1 MSTTQVKVAAKSINL
16 YNHVLHL
23 LGMVVWTESG
33 ASGKMLPG
41 MRMNGKENS
50 GDLFDRFPYSYRKTV
65 THMKRLEGGSRA
77 EEKKKGIR
85 ILCLVCLRSPFAAIL
100 QPNAAN
106 SLAALTAAN
115 SQCNNNSTMWGRSQ
129 NWSIW
134 VIFFLFNCRTLIF
147 DNGTF

>member
-50 GDLFDRFPYSYRKTV
+50 GDLFDRFPYSYRKKV

-77 EEKKKGIR
+77 EEKKKR
-85 ILCLVCLRSPFAAIL
+85 DPDLVSSVFEVSICSHFATKRCE
-100 QPNAAN
+100 
-106 SLAALTAAN
+106 LA
-115 SQCNNNSTMWGRSQ
+115 RR
-129 NWSIW
+129 
-134 VIFFLFNCRTLIF
+134 V
-147 DNGTF
+147 NGCELAM